1 MNNEKTKEEFQLT
14 PNQLQVFNLLLD
26 FINNNKVSIFILCG
40 YAGTGKTTM
49 MKEVIHV
56 LEQRELAFSLLA
68 STGRA
73 AKILSNATNHSA
85 STIHSLIYKFS
96 DLNQDM
102 NKLVTQRE
110 QEGIDKSGQLL
121 LNFSLTPITYQED
134 SRYYIIDESSMI
146 SDVMDKN
153 ATQANFGSGKL
164 LADLLE
170 FDRKGKFV
178 FVGDICQLPPVLQ
191 SFSPA
196 LSDEY
201 IKQTYGKSVIK
212 VELKEIVRQ
221 SKDNDLILSSQKIR
235 HLYMHPPVCTWGK
248 FPLRGYKHIH
258 LYPSQYTLLGAYI
271 KKLQQ
276 NGYNKVTM
284 ITYSNKA
291 CTDLTHIIRPALGF
305 SSSQITVGDL
315 LLVTQNNLISG
326 LMNGDMVT
334 IREIGIRKR
343 LAGLTFVY
351 VTVQELFSGKIYS
364 QLLIEDIVYGSTIN
378 LTQTQQKELFVDFFL
393 RMKRKGISQ
402 KSEKFRTAMITD
414 PYLNALRAVFGYV
427 LTCHKA
433 QGGEWDDVYLD
444 IPRKISREPKAATYQ
459 WLYTAMTRAR
469 NDLHIVDDFYIANL

>member
-26 FINNNKVSIFILCG
+26 FINNNKASIFILCG

-305 SSSQITVGDL
+305 SSSQITAGDL

-444 IPRKISREPKAATYQ
+444 IPRKISREPKATTYQ

>member
-1 MNNEKTKEEFQLT
+1 MSNEKTKENFQLT
-14 PNQLQVFNLLLD
+14 PNQQQVFNLLLD
-26 FINNNKVSIFILCG
+26 FINNHEASIFILCG

-56 LEQRELAFSLLA
+56 LEGQKRSFSLLA

-73 AKILSNATNHSA
+73 AKILSNATGHSA

-102 NKLVTQRE
+102 NQLVTRRE
-110 QEGIDKSGQLL
+110 QEGVDKTGQLL
-121 LNFSLTPITYQED
+121 LTFSLTPVSYRED

-146 SDVMDKN
+146 SDVIDKN

-170 FDRKGKFV
+170 FDKKGKFI

-201 IKQTYGKSVIK
+201 IKQTYGKSAIK

-258 LYPSQYTLLGAYI
+258 LYSSQYTLLGAYI
-271 KKLQQ
+271 QQLQQ
-276 NGYNKVTM
+276 KGYNKVTM
-284 ITYSNKA
+284 ITHSNKA

-305 SSSQITVGDL
+305 SNPQITVGDL

-326 LMNGDMVT
+326 LMNGDMIT

-351 VTVQELFSGKIYS
+351 VTLQELFSGKVYS

-378 LTQTQQKELFVDFFL
+378 LTQTQQKELFIDFFL
-393 RMKRKGISQ
+393 RMKQKGIYQ
-402 KSEKFRTAMITD
+402 QSEKFKAAMRTD

-433 QGGEWDDVYLD
+433 QGGEWDDVFLD
-444 IPRKISREPKAATYQ
+444 IPRRISREPKATTYQ

-469 NDLHIVDDFYIANL
+469 NDLHIVDDFYIVTS

>member
-1 MNNEKTKEEFQLT
+1 MSKEVFQLT
-14 PNQLQVFNLLLD
+14 PNQQQVFDLLLD
-26 FINNNKVSIFILCG
+26 FIDNNETSVFILCG

-49 MKEVIHV
+49 MKEVIRV
-56 LEQRELAFSLLA
+56 LEDKKRAFSLLA

-73 AKILSNATNHSA
+73 AKILSNATGHSA

-102 NKLVTQRE
+102 NRLVDRRE
-110 QEGIDKSGQLL
+110 QEGVDKSGQLL
-121 LNFSLTPITYQED
+121 LTFSLTPVNYQEG

-146 SDVMDKN
+146 SDVIDKN

-164 LADLLE
+164 LADL
-170 FDRKGKFV
+170 F
-178 FVGDICQLPPVLQ
+178 LQ
-191 SFSPA
+191 DFSPA

-201 IKQTYGKSVIK
+201 IQQTYGKSAIK

-221 SKDNDLILSSQKIR
+221 SKDNDLILSSRKMR
-235 HLYMHPPVCTWGK
+235 HLYLHPPVCTWGK

-271 KKLQQ
+271 QQLQQ
-276 NGYNKVTM
+276 KGYNKVTM
-284 ITYSNKA
+284 ITHSNKA

-305 SSSQITVGDL
+305 SAPQIMVGDL

-334 IREIGIRKR
+334 ICEIGVRKR

-351 VTVQELFSGKIYS
+351 VTLKELFSEKIYS

-393 RMKRKGISQ
+393 RMREKGIPQ
-402 KSEKFRTAMITD
+402 QSEKFRMAMRTD

-433 QGGEWDDVYLD
+433 QGGEWDDVFLD
-444 IPRKISREPKAATYQ
+444 IPRKMSREPQATTYQ

-469 NDLHIVDDFYIANL
+469 NDLHLVDDFYVANL

>member
-26 FINNNKVSIFILCG
+26 FINNNKASIFILCG

>member
-26 FINNNKVSIFILCG
+26 FINNNKASIFILCG

-56 LEQRELAFSLLA
+56 LEQRKLAFSLLA

-469 NDLHIVDDFYIANL
+469 NDLHIVDDFYIVNL

>member
-26 FINNNKVSIFILCG
+26 FINNNKASIFILCG

-56 LEQRELAFSLLA
+56 LEQRKLAFSLLA

-291 CTDLTHIIRPALGF
+291 CTDLTHMIRPALGF

>member
-26 FINNNKVSIFILCG
+26 FINNNKASIFILCG

-56 LEQRELAFSLLA
+56 LEQRKLAFSLLA

>member
-26 FINNNKVSIFILCG
+26 FINNNKASIFILCG

-235 HLYMHPPVCTWGK
+235 HLYMHPVCTWGK

>member
-26 FINNNKVSIFILCG
+26 FINNNKASIFILCG

-212 VELKEIVRQ
+212 VEFVHQ
-221 SKDNDLILSSQKIR
+221 S
-235 HLYMHPPVCTWGK
+235 
-248 FPLRGYKHIH
+248 
-258 LYPSQYTLLGAYI
+258 
-271 KKLQQ
+271 
-276 NGYNKVTM
+276 
-284 ITYSNKA
+284 
-291 CTDLTHIIRPALGF
+291 
-305 SSSQITVGDL
+305 
-315 LLVTQNNLISG
+315 
-326 LMNGDMVT
+326 
-334 IREIGIRKR
+334 
-343 LAGLTFVY
+343 
-351 VTVQELFSGKIYS
+351 
-364 QLLIEDIVYGSTIN
+364 
-378 LTQTQQKELFVDFFL
+378 
-393 RMKRKGISQ
+393 
-402 KSEKFRTAMITD
+402 
-414 PYLNALRAVFGYV
+414 
-427 LTCHKA
+427 
-433 QGGEWDDVYLD
+433 
-444 IPRKISREPKAATYQ
+444 
-459 WLYTAMTRAR
+459 
-469 NDLHIVDDFYIANL
+469 

>member
-26 FINNNKVSIFILCG
+26 FINNNKASIFILCG

-305 SSSQITVGDL
+305 SSSQITAGDL

-393 RMKRKGISQ
+393 RMKRKGIPQ